1 MSIDPSVLTL
11 DWLEGVKQ
19 GKKQH
24 LHRLQ
29 PGAKGAQERVCR
41 WDLSPNN
48 ISATR
53 CAEVINQYHC
63 LISVQDFS
71 LTIRQERFTIISH
84 LVLIQQRKQVNYLI
98 LLHIVTYSR
107 LWQLLIGLICHAF
120 LCDRF
125 KLWVDTC
132 SEIFGGLDICAVKAI
147 CGKDGNDYITE
158 VRRKGREGRSKTKEL
173 KRFLDFFLHHCI
185 YWLLRFVWKLSPR
198 WHQPVGAVLHKHIKF
213 IMSGPIYTAGSRDCL
228 AGNKL
233 IQVTWM
239 HIKGLIADVWWHS
252 DVHTLHNLC
261 HFMFIFYTRLLCLCV
276 SKLYYLSISLSPLPF
291 QYFFFFLSQTGFYVL
306 QPLVVMTAK

>member
-1 MSIDPSVLTL
+1 MTGLNCGSIPAQRSLEDWISVLSKPYVARMETTTL
-11 DWLEGVKQ
+11 QRWEGKE
-19 GKKQH
+19 G
-24 LHRLQ
+24 
-29 PGAKGAQERVCR
+29 
-41 WDLSPNN
+41 
-48 ISATR
+48 
-53 CAEVINQYHC
+53 
-63 LISVQDFS
+63 
-71 LTIRQERFTIISH
+71 
-84 LVLIQQRKQVNYLI
+84 
-98 LLHIVTYSR
+98 
-107 LWQLLIGLICHAF
+107 
-120 LCDRF
+120 
-125 KLWVDTC
+125 
-132 SEIFGGLDICAVKAI
+132 
-147 CGKDGNDYITE
+147 
-158 VRRKGREGRSKTKEL
+158 EGRSKTKEL

-213 IMSGPIYTAGSRDCL
+213 SMSGPIYTAGSRDCL

-291 QYFFFFLSQTGFYVL
+291 QYFFFLSQTGFYVL
-306 QPLVVMTAK
+306 EPLVVMTAK

>member
-239 HIKGLIADVWWHS
+239 HIKGLIADVWWRAYITQFVS
-252 DVHTLHNLC
+252 LYVHLLHQIALSLCFKTLL
-261 HFMFIFYTRLLCLCV
+261 
-276 SKLYYLSISLSPLPF
+276 SLYFSFTSAFPV
-291 QYFFFFLSQTGFYVL
+291 FFFFLSQTGFYVL